1 MAEITDQVPGQE
13 TLDDE
18 IQHEQQDDEVPPIPD
33 QEVVPPEPEFV
44 SETLYIQNLN
54 DKVKL
59 PCELY
64 TGISTHQPLIVC
76 YRYEGNSEQSFP
88 SLRKGY

>member
-1 MAEITDQVPGQE
+1 MMAEIPDQVPGQE
-13 TLDDE
+13 SVDE
-18 IQHEQQDDEVPPIPD
+18 IQHEQQDEEVPSIPD
-33 QEVVPPEPEFV
+33 QEVPPPEPEFV

-64 TGISTHQPLIVC
+64 TGTS
-76 YRYEGNSEQSFP
+76 
-88 SLRKGY
+88 K